1 MLKVKNGRTCVRCLH
16 MRSNISKKKM
26 NEEQLYLN
34 FDEYRKVC
42 EPHKR
47 EYVEAWRVAFVVFP

>member
-1 MLKVKNGRTCVRCLH
+1 
-16 MRSNISKKKM
+16 MRSNISKKNM

-42 EPHKR
+42 EPRKR
-47 EYVEAWRVAFVVFP
+47 ECAEAWRVAFVVFP